1 SQSKMFEDIQLIY
14 MNVRILRFWAL
25 LYDKNFKRY
34 ICLAL
39 TIFHVL
45 TQLLYMLTTDEGITG
60 IIRNSYMLVLWINTL
75 LRAYLLLFDQG
86 SYLQLISNL
95 ESYYKELMRLNDG
108 YVSHLLD
115 RVNRQGQLMARGNL
129 FFGLLTCLGFGLYPL
144 SSSER
149 VLPFGSK
156 IPGVNEYATPYYQI
170 WFVFHMLITPMGC
183 CMYIPYTSLCVAFI
197 MFGIVMCKALQH
209 RLRRLTQRQLTRQ
222 QLSQE
227 IVECIIYHQ
236 RIIDYIQT
244 INKLTTYIFLIEFLA
259 FGALLCALLFML
271 IFVSM
276 SVFFGPYCLCLF
288 QVDSTAH
295 VAIVGAYIN
304 MILAQILA
312 LYWYANELREQN
324 LAIATAAYETEWFTF
339 DLIIRKNIQLMILR
353 AQRPASIRLGNI
365 RPITLELFQHLL
377 NTTYSFFT
385 VLKRIYG

>member
-1 SQSKMFEDIQLIY
+1 VERKMFEDIKLIY

-25 LYDKNFKRY
+25 LYDKNVKRY
-34 ICLAL
+34 ICLTL
-39 TIFHVL
+39 TIFHVV
-45 TQLLYMLTTDEGITG
+45 TQLLYMLSTNEGITG

-75 LRAYLLLFDQG
+75 LRAYLLLLDQN

-95 ESYYKELMRLNDG
+95 QADYYQLQRLKDG
-108 YVSHLLD
+108 YVTHLLD
-115 RVNRQGQLMARGNL
+115 QVNRQGQLMARGNL
-129 FFGLLTCLGFGLYPL
+129 FFGLLTCIGFGLYPL

-209 RLRRLTQRQLTRQ
+209 RLRCLSQKQLTRE
-222 QLSQE
+222 QLSVE
-227 IVECIIYHQ
+227 IVDCIIYHQ

-271 IFVSM
+271 IF
-276 SVFFGPYCLCLF
+276 
-288 QVDSTAH
+288 VDSTAH

-339 DLIIRKNIQLMILR
+339 DLAIRKNIQLMILR

-377 NTTYSFFT
+377 NTTYTFFT